1 MNDSLVLRTLA
12 SKKLALVLMS
22 VYALLIAIATI
33 VEKEQGS
40 SVAKALI
47 YYSPMFIF
55 LQFFMVINFVLVTVK
70 FKLFSQKRVSYLV
83 THIAYVV
90 ILIGALITHFTSE
103 EGLMHIREGDSTNH
117 FVYEQDGQ
125 TQVITLPFELEL
137 VDFVID
143 RYPGSMSPSSYES
156 YLRVHDGDEV
166 FDHKIFMNNVLD
178 LKGYR
183 FYQASYDEDEQGT
196 ILSVNYDV
204 PGRLTTYFGYLLLT
218 LSGLVILFD
227 KHSRFRA
234 LWYRLEHRDEDDT
247 DADASAS
254 STSAATRKG
263 AAKGKAKADAKASSD
278 AKASAKAS
286 ASATADASAT
296 AGSAADAA
304 EPGAAA
310 SAAGAA
316 VAASTDGAGA
326 GRKGSK
332 KKGKGKG
339 KSAVLKSLSVLG
351 LCTFLG
357 SAAVVENKAFAEESG
372 ASAHRH
378 TSSAVAPISKE
389 HAEAFGLLPMQSLN
403 GRIQPINTFAS
414 EFIRKFKAGSLI
426 GDMSPEQV
434 VLSIMAYPQQWAATP
449 IIEVKDEELA
459 KRYGFKA
466 GARISYRDAFD
477 VKGFYRL
484 GRDVERVYIL
494 NPSKRNHLDR
504 EILKLDDKINIMHEL
519 LNNRMLRLYPKPDDA
534 ENNRWFAA
542 GERNLFPSKEFD
554 DEVTSLTKDY
564 ISSLVLA
571 GGTNNWSESDKYL
584 SKIREFQ
591 DTHAQAG
598 LISDNQLK
606 VEVLYNNWNLPKK
619 VQWAYFLTGLVM
631 FVCFF
636 MSKRETKD
644 KKSVET
650 YKLFKNSLI
659 TIAVVTFLA
668 HTISICMRW
677 YISGYAPWSNS
688 YETMVFL
695 SWAGVFGGFIFV
707 HRNFL
712 VAALAVFFGGL
723 VLLVSTMSWMDPQ
736 ITPLVPVLKS
746 PWLLAHVA
754 VLVIAYGF
762 LGICCMIG
770 TAHLCLS
777 ILRVKKFN
785 FLLSQMT
792 IINELAMILGVA
804 LLAVGIFLG
813 AIWANESWGRYWSW
827 DPKESWALITLIVYA
842 VVLHFRWV
850 SKKGD
855 YAFNL
860 LAQQSFLA
868 VLMTF
873 LGVNYFLSG
882 LHSYGDNDALSSI
895 PLAVYITFVAVF
907 ILPGLIAWLR
917 NRKAA

>member
-1 MNDSLVLRTLA
+1 
-12 SKKLALVLMS
+12 MS

-33 VEKEQGS
+33 VEKEHGT

-55 LQFFMVINFVLVTVK
+55 LQFFMVINFVLVTIK

-83 THIAYVV
+83 THISYVV
-90 ILIGALITHFTSE
+90 ILIGALVTHLTSE

-117 FVYEQDGQ
+117 FVYELDGQ
-125 TQVITLPFELEL
+125 TQVITLPFKLEL

-156 YLRVHDGDEV
+156 YLRVHDGEEV

-183 FYQASYDEDEQGT
+183 FYQASYDEDEKGT

-234 LWYRLEHRDEDDT
+234 LWYRLEHRDEE
-247 DADASAS
+247 DAEALASANAS
-254 STSAATRKG
+254 NGARKAST
-263 AAKGKAKADAKASSD
+263 AKASS
-278 AKASAKAS
+278 
-286 ASATADASAT
+286 TA
-296 AGSAADAA
+296 SAADT
-304 EPGAAA
+304 
-310 SAAGAA
+310 SAAKTSSATSVADAGDSDSAA
-316 VAASTDGAGA
+316 VAATAVAATAQAS
-326 GRKGSK
+326 RKGSK
-332 KKGKGKG
+332 KNKGKGKG
-339 KSAVLKSLSVLG
+339 KSAVLKSLLVLG

-357 SAAVVENKAFAEESG
+357 SSSVVENKAFAQEST
-372 ASAHRH
+372 ASTHNH
-378 TSSAVAPISKE
+378 TSSPVAPISKE

-403 GRIQPINTFAS
+403 GRIQPINTFAN
-414 EFIRKFKAGSLI
+414 EFIRKFKAASLV

-434 VLSIMAYPQQWAATP
+434 VLSIMTYPHKWAATP

-459 KRYGFKA
+459 KRYGFRV
-466 GARISYRDAFD
+466 GSRISYRDAFD

-484 GRDVERVYIL
+484 ARDVQRIYIL

-534 ENNRWFAA
+534 QNNRWFSA
-542 GERNLFPSKEFD
+542 GERNAFPSKEFD
-554 DEVTSLTKDY
+554 EEVTGLTKDY
-564 ISSLVLA
+564 INSLVLA
-571 GGTNNWSESDKYL
+571 GGTNNWSESDRYL
-584 SKIREFQ
+584 AKIREFQ
-591 DTHAQAG
+591 NTHAQPG

-636 MSKRETKD
+636 MSKRENKD
-644 KKSVET
+644 KKGAKN
-650 YKLFKNSLI
+650 YKLFKNSLLS
-659 TIAVVTFLA
+659 IAVVSFLV

-695 SWAGVFGGFIFV
+695 SWAGVLSGFIFV

-712 VAALAVFFGGL
+712 VAALSVFFGGL

-754 VLVIAYGF
+754 ILVIAYGF

-777 ILRVKKFN
+777 ILRNKRFT

-804 LLAVGIFLG
+804 LLAIGIFLG

-827 DPKESWALITLIVYA
+827 DPKESWALITLVVYA

-850 SKKGD
+850 LKKGD

-895 PLAVYITFVAVF
+895 PLTVYITFVAVF
-907 ILPGLIAWLR
+907 ILPGVLAWLA
-917 NRKAA
+917 NRKA